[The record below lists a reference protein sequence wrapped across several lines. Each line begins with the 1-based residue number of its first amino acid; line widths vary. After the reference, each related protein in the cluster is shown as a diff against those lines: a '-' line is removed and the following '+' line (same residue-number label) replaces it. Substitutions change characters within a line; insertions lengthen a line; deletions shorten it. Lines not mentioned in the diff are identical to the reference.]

1 MLIGNFEKISKGN
14 DDNLEDDLKKT
25 FLNNIRCYPLEWD
38 SVSVWVGV
46 GRWTLDHNQL
56 DF

>member
-14 DDNLEDDLKKT
+14 NDNLEDDLKKT